1 MDSLV
6 FTDAGSS
13 GTVAICKETSR
24 QWTTYP
30 SNDKHLTKT
39 NMENYLSR

>member
-6 FTDAGSS
+6 FTDAGTS

-24 QWTTYP
+24 QKATYP
-30 SNDKHLTKT
+30 SNDKHLTKM
-39 NMENYLSR
+39 NMENYFKR